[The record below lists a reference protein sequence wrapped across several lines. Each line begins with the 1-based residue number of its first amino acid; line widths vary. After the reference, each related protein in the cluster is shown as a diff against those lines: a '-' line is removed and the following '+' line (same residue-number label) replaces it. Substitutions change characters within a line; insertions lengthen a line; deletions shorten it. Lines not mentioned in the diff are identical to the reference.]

1 MTPFD
6 HLRLWFDGLD
16 EDLQHA
22 IGFALVPVLVD
33 DLRAQRTRPERDF
46 TKALEAPLTPS
57 RFTPRAIGK
66 VVSATAFVDYAF
78 GEALSM
84 DGTVRCIGSQ
94 PAQDKHLDHIE
105 KALTSSLVATS
116 RSPRV
121 RCASQSRQWTGSSV
135 PRSVWDWTRN
145 CPG

>member
-33 DLRAQRTRPERDF
+33 DLRAQRTRSERDF
-46 TKALEAPLTPS
+46 KALEAPLTPS

-105 KALTSSLVATS
+105 KALTRTVAQAS
-116 RSPRV
+116 ALIEQSKREVERARGLLNSKPRDDG
-121 RCASQSRQWTGSSV
+121 ASV
-135 PRSVWDWTRN
+135 PA
-145 CPG
+145 

>member
-1 MTPFD
+1 M
-6 HLRLWFDGLD
+6 D

-33 DLRAQRTRPERDF
+33 DLRAQWTRSERDF

-84 DGTVRCIGSQ
+84 D
-94 PAQDKHLDHIE
+94 A
-105 KALTSSLVATS
+105 S
-116 RSPRV
+116 RPH
-121 RCASQSRQWTGSSV
+121 
-135 PRSVWDWTRN
+135 
-145 CPG
+145 

>member
-6 HLRLWFDGLD
+6 QFRLWFDGLD

-33 DLRAQRTRPERDF
+33 DLRAQRTRPERNF

-66 VVSATAFVDYAF
+66 VVSAKAFVDHTF

-105 KALTSSLVATS
+105 KALTRTVAQASALIEQSKREVERARGLLNEKS
-116 RSPRV
+116 RDDGAP
-121 RCASQSRQWTGSSV
+121 V
-135 PRSVWDWTRN
+135 PA
-145 CPG
+145 